1 MTKLN
6 LDRLCR
12 DFEACL
18 GWPYKSPGSTGQ
30 DCSKTGIDCSGMFV
44 RAYRLQG
51 GSIYH
56 GSNTIWRKHL
66 ADKGPLTGA
75 EQLKQGMAVFK
86 HKAQDT
92 AKYPDG
98 QGDFSHIGL
107 VTSVNPLRIV
117 HASTVGMKVKAD
129 TKLGKEWAYWGR
141 LKNVEYGQEAAEA
154 PVQASTSNLTE
165 DDGALPQATVYAPN
179 GGPVKLRAEPSTA
192 CRLYWEVPSGEA
204 VDVLDEGGSW
214 WRVRYRTHVGYMMSE
229 FLSRG

>member
-18 GWPYKSPGSTGQ
+18 GWPYKSPGGTGQ

-51 GSIYH
+51 SSIYH
-56 GSNTIWRKHL
+56 GSNTIWRKYL
-66 ADKGPLTGA
+66 SDKGPLTGA
-75 EQLKQGMAVFK
+75 GQLKRGMAVFK

-107 VTSVNPLRIV
+107 VTSVDPLRIV

-129 TKLGKEWAYWGR
+129 TKLDKAWAYWGR
-141 LKNVEYGQEAAEA
+141 LKDVEYGQEAAEE
-154 PVQASTSNLTE
+154 ASTEAAMPTLRRRSRGDAVVTLQLRLRQAGYALEPDGIFGSQTEMAVMSYQAARGLTA
-165 DDGALPQATVYAPN
+165 DGIVGPKTWAALD
-179 GGPVKLRAEPSTA
+179 K
-192 CRLYWEVPSGEA
+192 GEA
-204 VDVLDEGGSW
+204 A
-214 WRVRYRTHVGYMMSE
+214 
-229 FLSRG
+229 